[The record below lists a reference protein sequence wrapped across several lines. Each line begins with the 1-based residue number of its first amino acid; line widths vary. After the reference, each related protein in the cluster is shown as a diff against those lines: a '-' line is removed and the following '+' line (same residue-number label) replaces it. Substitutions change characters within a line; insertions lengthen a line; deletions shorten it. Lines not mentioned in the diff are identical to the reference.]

1 MLFLRTGLPGAGK
14 TLNAIREIDIEHQP
28 DPNNP
33 AVRLFKDPDHPD
45 LPPRTIYYS
54 GIPDV
59 KHDRLKSNW
68 VEFDTPD
75 KWFDLPDGSV
85 IVIDESQRIFGNEG
99 TRARPEKITRF
110 ETHRHQGL
118 DIHLITQ
125 HPSLLA
131 PAVRKLVGKH
141 INFIRP
147 YGRNKGIFRHEYE
160 FCIDNPE
167 KRSYFKQAQEEKV
180 ELDPAYFGTY
190 KSSTIHTHK
199 PKTPA
204 FMKLIPLYAAAFIL
218 PLAIIGGL
226 LWWFIAGVEDEKET
240 MRSEQVE
247 EVHAPASSG
256 KPLQAPASAPS
267 GPATAEE
274 YIDDRT
280 PRIATLPAS
289 APRYDALTKP
299 RDFPRLHCTSS
310 TDERVVA
317 RFRKIGQTALIDDK
331 ETACQCY
338 SQQGTRIATDVA
350 FCVDVV
356 TNGIFD
362 DTKLQPVFASGRNP
376 NGIVTDSRP
385 DPAAAMQRGR
395 AAASPPQA
403 TQSSPSG
410 STGAEYV
417 PRVTVVSDNEYP
429 SRPWR

>member
-14 TLNAIREIDIEHQP
+14 TLNAIREIDIEHQ
-28 DPNNP
+28 
-33 AVRLFKDPDHPD
+33 ADPDDPQRRLYRDPDNPD
-45 LPPRTIYYS
+45 LPPRTIYYY
-54 GIPDV
+54 GIPEL
-59 KHDRLKSNW
+59 KADRLKSRW
-68 VEFDTPD
+68 VEFDTPEQ
-75 KWFDLPDGSV
+75 WFDLPDGSV

-160 FCIDNPE
+160 FCIDSPE
-167 KRSYFKQAQEEKV
+167 KRAYFKQAQEEKV
-180 ELDPAYFGTY
+180 TLDPSYFGTY

-204 FMKLIPLYAAAFIL
+204 YMKLIPLYAAAFVL
-218 PLAIIGGL
+218 PLALIGGL
-226 LWWFIAGVEDEKET
+226 LWWFIGGVEE
-240 MRSEQVE
+240 EQVALRAVAVE
-247 EVHAPASSG
+247 DQEVDSPSG
-256 KPLQAPASAPS
+256 KPLQAPAKVDK
-267 GPATAEE
+267 GPASAEE
-274 YIDDRT
+274 YVDDRT

-289 APRYDALTKP
+289 APRYDSLTKP
-299 RDFPRLHCTSS
+299 RDFPRLFCTSS
-310 TDERVVA
+310 TDERTIE
-317 RFRKIGQTALIDDK
+317 RFRSIGQVAVIDGK

-338 SQQGTRIATDVA
+338 SQQGTRMATDVA
-350 FCVDVV
+350 FCVDAV

-376 NGIVTDSRP
+376 SGTVTESRA
-385 DPAAAMQRGR
+385 DPAAALRRGR
-395 AAASPPQA
+395 AAATPPQGDRS
-403 TQSSPSG
+403 TSSAPA
-410 STGAEYV
+410 AEYV
-417 PRVTVVSDNEYP
+417 PRVTVVPDSEYP

>member
-1 MLFLRTGLPGAGK
+1 MLYLRTGLPGAGK
-14 TLNAIREIDIEHQP
+14 TLNAIREIDIEHQADP
-28 DPNNP
+28 DNP
-33 AVRLFKDPDHPD
+33 DLRLYKDPDDPG
-45 LPPRTIYYS
+45 LPPRTIYYY
-54 GIPDV
+54 GIPDLKV
-59 KHDRLKSNW
+59 DRLKSRW
-68 VEFDTPD
+68 VEFDTPE
-75 KWFDLPDGSV
+75 KWYELPDGSV

-99 TRARPEKITRF
+99 TRARPEKIARF

-167 KRSYFKQAQEEKV
+167 KRAYFKQAQEEKV
-180 ELDPAYFGTY
+180 TLDPSYFGTY
-190 KSSTIHTHK
+190 KSSTVHTHK

-204 FMKLIPLYAAAFIL
+204 YMKLIPLYAAAFIL
-218 PLAIIGGL
+218 PLALIGGL
-226 LWWFIAGVEDEKET
+226 LWWFIGGVEDEKSDLRTQQQE
-240 MRSEQVE
+240 EQGAQL
-247 EVHAPASSG
+247 APGKPLAASSG
-256 KPLQAPASAPS
+256 ASPAAT
-267 GPATAEE
+267 GPHD
-274 YIDDRT
+274 YIDSMT

-299 RDFPRLHCTSS
+299 RDFPRLFCTSS
-310 TDERVVA
+310 TDERTVE
-317 RFRKIGQTALIDDK
+317 RFRRIGQVAVIDGK

-338 SQQGTRIATDVA
+338 SQQGTRMATDVT
-350 FCVDVV
+350 FCVDAV

-376 NGIVTDSRP
+376 SGAVTESRP
-385 DPAAAMQRGR
+385 DPAAALRRGR
-395 AAASPPQA
+395 AAATPPQVDA
-403 TQSSPSG
+403 
-410 STGAEYV
+410 STDSAPAAEYV
-417 PRVTVVSDNEYP
+417 PRVSVVADSEYG